1 MKKTT
6 VGIIGCGVAGMTA
19 AIYLKRAGISCL
31 LIEGQ
36 VPGGQIIDNDDIE
49 NYPGFSK
56 ISGSDLALAILKQLK
71 ELEVEILYDQVKE
84 IKNGKTKQILCQ
96 KEIIEADKII
106 IATGRHPRKL
116 EVKGEEQLRRK
127 GISYCAICDGS
138 LYKEKQIL
146 VVGGGN
152 SALEAALYL
161 SRLAKKVILL
171 HRRENYRAESF
182 LVERLKEK
190 NNVICQTGE
199 VEEFKG
205 KDHLESVILKDK
217 TILSCDAAFIYI
229 GQLPTTDIFQNLPIL
244 GSDGYIKVDSH
255 FQTKEKG
262 IYAIGDCI
270 KKESYQ
276 IVIAMGE
283 AATCALSIVRG
294 EQNE

>member
-116 EVKGEEQLRRK
+116 EVKGEEKLRNK
-127 GISYCAICDGS
+127 GLSYCAICDGS
-138 LYKEKQIL
+138 LYKGKNVL
-146 VVGGGN
+146 VVGSGN
-152 SALEAALYL
+152 SAMESALYL
-161 SRLAKKVILL
+161 SHIAKQVILL
-171 HRRENYRAESF
+171 HRRNTYRADSF
-182 LVERLKEK
+182 LIKKVKGQK
-190 NNVICQTGE
+190 NIIFQTGE
-199 VEEFKG
+199 VEE
-205 KDHLESVILKDK
+205 LEGETKLDKVRLKDQ
-217 TILSCDAAFIYI
+217 TNLQVDGLFPCI
-229 GQLPTTDIFQNLPIL
+229 GQIPTTDFLKKLNIL
-244 GSDGYIKVDSH
+244 TEDGYIEVNSN
-255 FQTKEKG
+255 FETKQKG

-270 KKESYQ
+270 KKEHYQ

-283 AATCALSIVRG
+283 AAACALNLLEEVAK
-294 EQNE
+294 